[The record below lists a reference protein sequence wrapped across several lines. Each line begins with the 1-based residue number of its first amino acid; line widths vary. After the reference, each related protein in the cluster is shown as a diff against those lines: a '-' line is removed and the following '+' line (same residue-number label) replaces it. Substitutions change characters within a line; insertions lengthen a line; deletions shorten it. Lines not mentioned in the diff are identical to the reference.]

1 MVSAQMLF
9 VLSPMVAAAFVG
21 KKITQ
26 SMTTEEDQDDDYKR
40 AMDSHLD
47 ASPSPTKKDQKL
59 LYALNDS

>member
-1 MVSAQMLF
+1 
-9 VLSPMVAAAFVG
+9 
-21 KKITQ
+21 
-26 SMTTEEDQDDDYKR
+26 MTTDEDQDDDYKR